1 MSKIDGKLTNNNNSS
16 KEMRQIEL
24 KLKKKEQLKIKEA
37 ILNDST
43 SEKKVIR

>member
-1 MSKIDGKLTNNNNSS
+1 MLKIDGKLTTNNNSS

-24 KLKKKEQLKIKEA
+24 KLKKKEEQLKIKEA

-43 SEKKVIR
+43 SEKTK